1 MRKKYVSLIIKTIA
15 SVALATVIC
24 NFSFHYLESLT
35 YDLRIRLS
43 PYANSSEAIRIV
55 TFDVD
60 SKLRLERDLN
70 YIDLGL
76 AIKAISEDSPLAIVS
91 LIPAPNSKTPTAE
104 KAFLA
109 KSTLAINNLYFG
121 WDRWA
126 KPEDDQP
133 RKLPP
138 PLEHLKLEPV
148 SFPVDKVNFAAD
160 DVARRINI
168 FYEKEYNLYATVA
181 QLITPVTSPLEY
193 RGSFEFSDSVQT
205 LTNFADSSSYKNS
218 HFVDIIEHRFP
229 KGFFSGKIVVLGKV
243 TKDWLED
250 YVRTPLDRNP
260 IAMSKVELFAQITDT
275 LIKNDGITKPSNNLN
290 LFITIIISLITVYVV
305 SRFSPMRGI
314 VTLLALA
321 LTYSFV
327 AWALFALF
335 RVSITMTHPL
345 LAIFVSYYFF
355 IPYRLIQESRKS
367 WEYQQKN
374 KLLTEVEQLKTNFL
388 SMMSHDLKTPLARI
402 QGMADIAIAHPENL
416 TPEQKTA
423 LKTIGQS
430 TDELSTFISSI
441 LDLGRVESQE
451 VKLQLQSR
459 DINSLL
465 EEVIAKYEY
474 FAKSKNIEIV
484 REFEPLFSTK
494 IDVALMKQVF
504 SNLIENAIKYSQEGA
519 KILVSTEEVDGKI
532 QVQVADQ
539 GIGIEQSE
547 LNNVFMKFYRS
558 QNVKNSP
565 IKGSGLGLFLAKYF
579 VDLHKGQIS
588 VESVP
593 EQGSTF
599 TVDLPMQ

>member
-1 MRKKYVSLIIKTIA
+1 MFKKLLKIA
-15 SVALATVIC
+15 ASILLAVLLSQ
-24 NFSFHYLESLT
+24 FSFYSIESFFL
-35 YDLRIRLS
+35 DLRFRTVPSS
-43 PYANSSEAIRIV
+43 PVSGKIELVTISAN
-55 TFDVD
+55 D
-60 SKLRLERDLN
+60 LLELKREPNL
-70 YIDLGL
+70 IDLGL
-76 AIKAISEDSPLAIVS
+76 AIRAIGKDQPLAIVS
-91 LIPAPNSKTPTAE
+91 MLPLPE
-104 KAFLA
+104 KEPQTQLSFL
-109 KSTLAINNLYFG
+109 KEAIQGTNTFFAY
-121 WDRWA
+121 
-126 KPEDDQP
+126 PEFINP
-133 RKLPP
+133 GEEGKAKLPP
-138 PLEHLKLEPV
+138 PLENAQVLPAPI
-148 SFPVDKVNFAAD
+148 STDKNNFAGD
-160 DVARRINI
+160 DVSRRVII
-168 FYEKEYNLYATVA
+168 YDEGRYFLPAVLSQMVRAVSAPTD
-181 QLITPVTSPLEY
+181 Y
-193 RGSFEFSDSVQT
+193 RGAFDFRGSIQTRIDYRRAGAYSTTGFLNALEERFS
-205 LTNFADSSSYKNS
+205 KG
-218 HFVDIIEHRFP
+218 RF
-229 KGFFSGKIVVLGKV
+229 KDKIVLIGLD
-243 TKDWLED
+243 TKTSVND
-250 YVRTPLDRNP
+250 YVRTPYNRDV
-260 IAMSKVELFAQITDT
+260 IAMTKVESFANAIDT
-275 LIKNDGITKPSNNLN
+275 LTQNKGVVLPHESINL
-290 LFITIIISLITVYVV
+290 LITIAVALLTLYFVFNLPPV
-305 SRFSPMRGI
+305 RG
-314 VTLLALA
+314 LLALLAMA
-321 LTYSFV
+321 LVYSLI

-402 QGMADIAIAHPENL
+402 QGMADIAIAHPDNL

-474 FAKSKNIEIV
+474 FAKSKNIEV
-484 REFEPLFSTK
+484 VKEFEPLFSTK

-504 SNLIENAIKYSQEGA
+504 SNLIENAIKYSQEGS

-539 GIGIEQSE
+539 GIGIEPGE